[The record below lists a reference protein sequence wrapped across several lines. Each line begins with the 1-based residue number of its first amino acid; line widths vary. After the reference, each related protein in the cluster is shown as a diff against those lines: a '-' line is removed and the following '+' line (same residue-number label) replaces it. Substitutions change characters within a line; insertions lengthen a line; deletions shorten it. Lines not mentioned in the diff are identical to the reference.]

1 MHSAATSDKRGGHGG
16 FGRLYSAYFTIYEC
30 GASMK
35 RVLWRFTSKS
45 HRTALSQRSLVG
57 TAAVVAL
64 FSISACSTITD
75 DNSLPGSDLEISQVD
90 RVAEYESI
98 QMARQRDI
106 ECLRDAGIQVDEHSD
121 GSMTIHDMPGD
132 NAEGQFTR
140 TSRADCSAAADYPE
154 VAPLSRNEVNT
165 IYSKLLESRKC
176 LIGEGATISEP
187 PTRETFLESYIA
199 MESGSEAAAWN
210 PYLELTPALFQEFE
224 RSCPQPDIID
234 H

>member
-1 MHSAATSDKRGGHGG
+1 
-16 FGRLYSAYFTIYEC
+16 YEC

-45 HRTALSQRSLVG
+45 HRTAPSQRSLVG

-132 NAEGQFTR
+132 NAE
-140 TSRADCSAAADYPE
+140 
-154 VAPLSRNEVNT
+154 
-165 IYSKLLESRKC
+165 
-176 LIGEGATISEP
+176 
-187 PTRETFLESYIA
+187 
-199 MESGSEAAAWN
+199 
-210 PYLELTPALFQEFE
+210 
-224 RSCPQPDIID
+224 
-234 H
+234 